1 MRVGEARR
9 YQRRPELLTRQAP
22 GFVALARVDGTSVR
36 LPGSGAAVWALL
48 DEPRSVAEVGEALTS
63 TYDADAAQIAAD
75 VEPLLEQLAESGFV
89 THV

>member
-1 MRVGEARR
+1 M
-9 YQRRPELLTRQAP
+9 
-22 GFVALARVDGTSVR
+22 
-36 LPGSGAAVWALL
+36 WALL
-48 DEPRSVAEVGEALTS
+48 DEPRSVAEVGEALAT